1 MKTATATHKT
11 ANGFSRP
18 GEDLFTLWPR
28 LVREYF
34 TRIRKL
40 GLPINLATTLLRL
53 HLHPNISEPAVLAEL
68 DGRPRQTMTWI
79 LDALEKRGLAAR
91 YPHPNDRRRKIIRL
105 LPKGH
110 QLAKA
115 ICRELTDFETSA
127 WRALGDTERP
137 AFCRMI
143 TRYTDILAAINTA
156 IAQK

>member
-1 MKTATATHKT
+1 METAPTTHKT

-18 GEDLFTLWPR
+18 RNNLFMLWPR
-28 LVREYF
+28 LAREYS
-34 TRIRKL
+34 TRIRKC

-91 YPHPNDRRRKIIRL
+91 SPHLNDRRRKIIRL

-127 WRALGDTERP
+127 LRALGDTERH
-137 AFCRMI
+137 AFRQMI
-143 TRYTDILAAINTA
+143 TRYTDILAAKNA
-156 IAQK
+156 VIAQK